1 MSIAEIKLDLITWL
15 SKLDDTQVLDEISQ
29 LKKQFLQEQYN
40 KSFQPMSKEELRDS
54 LAEAEA
60 DYVNGRIISQEDLEK
75 RIKEGRVL

>member
-15 SKLDDTQVLDEISQ
+15 SKLDDTQALNEIAQ
-29 LKKQFLQEQYN
+29 FKKQFVQEKHK
-40 KSFQPMSKEELRDS
+40 KSLQPMSMEELGDS

-60 DYVNGRIISQEDLEK
+60 DYVNGRILSQEELGK